1 MTTKEYIIF
10 TGSNGFIATNLIK
23 NYPFKKSHRYIFV
36 YRNNKPKL
44 YLKNIDYKL
53 LKIDLRDISNF
64 KKLPSKGVKIFY
76 HFAANPDTFIS
87 LSQFNNQFYDNTK
100 MIMNICK
107 YCSKANVKN
116 LFFSSSVYVYSGSKY
131 KEFYEN
137 QETYPQEI
145 LGSSKLSSELI
156 LNSWN
161 AHIKT
166 KILIMRFFTIYGP
179 GANPNQFIP
188 KSIKKINKAKKNVNF
203 INNEICRD
211 FIHID
216 DVVNILILLTKNLP
230 KIKDKLSI
238 FNVGNGK
245 KIKITFIIKSLV
257 HLINPKLNL
266 KLINSNKQIQGD
278 HSHCANIDKIKKLG
292 YRQSISIRSGLKS
305 LINENSHQ

>member
-1 MTTKEYIIF
+1 MNKKSYIIF
-10 TGSNGFIATNLIK
+10 SGSNGFVAK
-23 NYPFKKSHRYIFV
+23 NFLNNYSFNKKYKYVFI
-36 YRNNKPKL
+36 YRKKKPTINI
-44 YLKNIDYKL
+44 KNIDYQL
-53 LKIDLRDISNF
+53 LKIDLKENKNL
-64 KKLPSKGVKIFY
+64 KKLPKKNVKIFY
-76 HFAANPDTFIS
+76 HFAANPDTF
-87 LSQFNNQFYDNTK
+87 LSKSKFDYQFHDNTK
-100 MIMNICK
+100 MVMNICK
-107 YCSKANVKN
+107 YCDTASVKN
-116 LFFSSSVYVYSGSKY
+116 LFFSSSVYVYSGSSN

-156 LNSWN
+156 LNSWS

-188 KSIKKINKAKKNVNF
+188 KSIKKIYKAKKNVYF

-216 DVVNILILLTKNLP
+216 DVINILNLLTKKLP
-230 KIKDKLSI
+230 KIKDKFSI

-257 HLINPKLNL
+257 KLINPKLNL
-266 KLINSNKQIQGD
+266 NLINSSKQIQGD
-278 HSHCANIDKIKKLG
+278 HSHCANINKIKKLG
-292 YRQSISIRSGLKS
+292 YRQSISISSGLKT
-305 LINENSHQ
+305 LINENSHK

>member
-1 MTTKEYIIF
+1 M
-10 TGSNGFIATNLIK
+10 
-23 NYPFKKSHRYIFV
+23 
-36 YRNNKPKL
+36 
-44 YLKNIDYKL
+44 
-53 LKIDLRDISNF
+53 
-64 KKLPSKGVKIFY
+64 
-76 HFAANPDTFIS
+76 
-87 LSQFNNQFYDNTK
+87 
-100 MIMNICK
+100 
-107 YCSKANVKN
+107 
-116 LFFSSSVYVYSGSKY
+116 
-131 KEFYEN
+131 YEN
-137 QETYPQEI
+137 QKIYPQEI

-188 KSIKKINKAKKNVNF
+188 KTIKKISKAKKNINF

-216 DVVNILILLTKNLP
+216 DVINIVFLLTKNLP

-245 KIKITFIIKSLV
+245 NIKVTFIIKSLV
-257 HLINPKLNL
+257 KLINPKLNL
-266 KLINSNKQIQGD
+266 KLIRSSGKIPGD
-278 HSHCANIDKIKKLG
+278 QSHCANINKIKNLG

-305 LINENSHQ
+305 LVNENPY

>member
-1 MTTKEYIIF
+1 MNTKEYIIF
-10 TGSNGFIATNLIK
+10 SGSNGFVATNLIK
-23 NYPFKKSHRYIFV
+23 NYPFKKNHKYIFT

-44 YLKNIDYKL
+44 DLKNIDYKI
-53 LKIDLRDISNF
+53 LKIDLRDINNF
-64 KKLPSKGVKIFY
+64 KKLPSKGINIFY
-76 HFAANPDTFIS
+76 HFAANPDTF
-87 LSQFNNQFYDNTK
+87 LSKSKFDDQFHDNTQ
-100 MIMNICK
+100 MAMNICK
-107 YCSKANVKN
+107 YCSQANVKN
-116 LFFSSSVYVYSGSKY
+116 LFFSSSVYVYSGSNSKQ
-131 KEFYEN
+131 FYEN
-137 QETYPQEI
+137 QKIYPQEI

-188 KSIKKINKAKKNVNF
+188 KTIKKISKAKKNINF

-216 DVVNILILLTKNLP
+216 DVINIVFLLTKNLP

-245 KIKITFIIKSLV
+245 NIKVTFIIKSLV
-257 HLINPKLNL
+257 KLINPKLNL
-266 KLINSNKQIQGD
+266 KLIRSSGKIPGD
-278 HSHCANIDKIKKLG
+278 QSHCANINKIKNLG

-305 LINENSHQ
+305 LVNENPY